1 MDELEVIVP
10 GPESGPP
17 AARSPEGKS
26 RASSPRV
33 LLVVALVAALGITGL
48 ALTRDRPASAAQ
60 RLVSVQQ
67 FLDDAVSVRFESSH
81 EVGEQ
86 VAGATYRTD
95 GALRFPG
102 WARRIAHSGS
112 AWDEET
118 IRTDR
123 GRYQRRAGRGQ
134 KLAGSTW
141 TYLSPPEAARWAGT
155 GADGEPDFGLLLAG
169 LGPPLDGEPDR
180 TGLTGVI
187 RALKDPARVDDD
199 TIRASLP
206 LTTLFTDPR
215 LKAAMLDG
223 TGKVDVELTV
233 GPGGRL
239 ERMGWSLTAR
249 RLGDRSGRC
258 NVPFDSYGYPECV
271 KERAE
276 IRFSRWNEPLDAFI
290 PDITDV
296 DVTPGVD
303 EENLASVPAGIAL
316 APSRVPDGIVL
327 READLLTE
335 GFPNGECRTLV
346 LIYGPS
352 VFTRRGPYPNLDIRV
367 STGGCL
373 RPEEHFAGSPGRS
386 ITAGR
391 YRGTVYREA
400 VAVSGAAVFGIGVA
414 QVTVEWGDL
423 PENQMLDA
431 MASLAPLDLA
441 TQPVYQSIPPQY

>member
-1 MDELEVIVP
+1 M
-10 GPESGPP
+10 
-17 AARSPEGKS
+17 
-26 RASSPRV
+26 V
-33 LLVVALVAALGITGL
+33 LGFV
-48 ALTRDRPASAAQ
+48 LTRSRPASPAH

-67 FLDDAVSVRFESSH
+67 FLDEAVSVRFESSH
-81 EVGEQ
+81 EVGEE
-86 VAGATYRTD
+86 VAAATYRTE

-102 WARRIAHSGS
+102 WSRRISHSGS

-123 GRYQRRAGRGQ
+123 GRYQRVAGRGQ
-134 KLAGSTW
+134 KLAERKW
-141 TYLSPPEAARWAGT
+141 TYSSPGQAKRWAGT

-180 TGLTGVI
+180 TDLMGVV
-187 RALKDPARVDDD
+187 RALKHPARVDDD
-199 TIRASLP
+199 TIRASLT

-223 TGKVDVELTV
+223 TGKVDVELTI

-239 ERMGWSLTAR
+239 DRMGWSLTAR
-249 RLGDRSGRC
+249 RLGDRSRRC

-276 IRFSRWNEPLDAFI
+276 IRFSRWNEPLEAFS

-296 DVTPGVD
+296 DITPGV
-303 EENLASVPAGIAL
+303 EEERLATVPADIAL
-316 APSRVPDGIVL
+316 APSSIPDGIVL

-346 LIYGPS
+346 LIYRPRA
-352 VFTRRGPYPNLDIRV
+352 TRDRGPFPNLDIRI

-373 RPEEHFAGSPGRS
+373 RPEEHFGPPGRS

-391 YRGTVYREA
+391 YRGTVYREG
-400 VAVSGAAVFGIGVA
+400 VAVPGAAVFGIGVA
-414 QVTVEWGDL
+414 QATVEWGDL
-423 PENQMLDA
+423 PEPQMLDA
-431 MASLAPLDLA
+431 VASLAPLDLA